1 MRHSLVVAMAWAA
14 ARDARPDQGSP
25 PAIMASLASE
35 IEKLADLKAKG
46 VLTEQEFAQ
55 AKAAVIDDVDA
66 PAGATAA
73 PPVRAVFL
81 HNWGMTHMFHFVE
94 GLVCLNADLA
104 AARRTHEDVALLYTS
119 NKDAADPNKAPLN
132 AYLTRRLFPRATLAF
147 ALPNHTWPAADDPR
161 YATLTYDR
169 RHLGHGAVNK
179 MFLKFVA
186 GFDDWMWSEAL
197 ETTRN
202 ASVALPWP
210 LPPLPWPPGSREAQ
224 DRTKGHRAWTRRY
237 VAVTYID
244 RQNTAR
250 RLSDKAHSAL
260 LTTLAAMPGIQL
272 RHVRMEL
279 LSLEAQFELAHQ
291 TDVLVGVHGNGLT
304 HQLWMHP
311 RRWVVEIFPAPE
323 THQYDYYYL
332 ARLMGHAHLCVF
344 DGRAQVQARWGLHR
358 VDENNASAWRGD
370 TVSVP
375 GMSSPKSTTADLDPS
390 ALVAIQQHVSDAM
403 ENLLDPVSTPSG
415 RGWGGYFPKELLPV
429 QRKLE

>member
-1 MRHSLVVAMAWAA
+1 
-14 ARDARPDQGSP
+14 
-25 PAIMASLASE
+25 MASLASE

-119 NKDAADPNKAPLN
+119 NEDAADPNKAPLN

-202 ASVALPWP
+202 ASVPLPWP

-260 LTTLAAMPGIQL
+260 LTTLAA
-272 RHVRMEL
+272 
-279 LSLEAQFELAHQ
+279 
-291 TDVLVGVHGNGLT
+291 T
-304 HQLWMHP
+304 
-311 RRWVVEIFPAPE
+311 
-323 THQYDYYYL
+323 
-332 ARLMGHAHLCVF
+332 
-344 DGRAQVQARWGLHR
+344 GR
-358 VDENNASAWRGD
+358 ECKN
-370 TVSVP
+370 
-375 GMSSPKSTTADLDPS
+375 
-390 ALVAIQQHVSDAM
+390 
-403 ENLLDPVSTPSG
+403 
-415 RGWGGYFPKELLPV
+415 Y
-429 QRKLE
+429 